1 MVPSLQKLKEENE
14 TAMKIINSL
23 PEDVAEEIAPRLLF
37 REIQNDKILSV
48 NIPSLP
54 FLMPEALRVIESST
68 GGTISPYI
76 SSASAVVSSCTEN
89 RGSKPDWTKYVTV
102 IMDEYSAKVAQQNYL
117 PERLQRINRDLGKQF
132 NIALRSFNKCK
143 NGIIK
148 VNSVAID
155 LRDVLQQVWG
165 GLSAMAKDKNKDLR
179 RNTND
184 LQLRKEGDRNLVSE
198 ILASETFPQN
208 RLNPLLSELYA
219 LHYKLSD
226 TRFGKNLLNNE
237 FPTLNIYCNEWLAL
251 LDAISGIVV

>member
-1 MVPSLQKLKEENE
+1 
-14 TAMKIINSL
+14 
-23 PEDVAEEIAPRLLF
+23 
-37 REIQNDKILSV
+37 
-48 NIPSLP
+48 
-54 FLMPEALRVIESST
+54 
-68 GGTISPYI
+68 
-76 SSASAVVSSCTEN
+76 
-89 RGSKPDWTKYVTV
+89 
-102 IMDEYSAKVAQQNYL
+102 
-117 PERLQRINRDLGKQF
+117 
-132 NIALRSFNKCK
+132 
-143 NGIIK
+143 
-148 VNSVAID
+148 
-155 LRDVLQQVWG
+155 
-165 GLSAMAKDKNKDLR
+165 MAKDKNKDLR